1 MRKQQLI
8 KFIEGKATQPE
19 QNQVLSWIEKKE
31 ANKKYF
37 FGLKNLWVIS
47 SLPDEESQ
55 RDEFVN
61 FRREKLNDDKNR
73 KGKNISFFTM
83 AASLLLLVAI
93 GLNIFQY
100 YKSNLSTVNLKDNEQ
115 LLSLK
120 DRKINTLSFYTNKG
134 VKGVV
139 TLPDSSVVWMNSDT
153 RLTYPEKFT
162 GKFREVEI
170 SGEAYFEVRSNP
182 DTAMIVSTNKDLKI
196 EVLGT
201 KFLIRSYADDN
212 NAQAT
217 LFSGSIKL
225 ISSNRRYSW
234 DYIKKLK
241 PLESVIIDKNHSIRL
256 IHNADTLK
264 SIAWKRGMLI
274 FEETPIQEVLK
285 ELERWHGTEFIIQDK
300 SILSCQITAQF
311 KSESIVQI
319 MEVIKY
325 CSPIDYK
332 IKERQIFLTK
342 R

>member
-8 KFIEGKATQPE
+8 KFIEGKATLSE
-19 QNQVLSWIEKKE
+19 QKQVLSWIEKNG

-37 FGLKNLWVIS
+37 LGLKNLWVIT

-55 RDEFVN
+55 RDEFVH
-61 FRREKLNDDKNR
+61 FRRENINDDKNI
-73 KGKNISFFTM
+73 KGKNVSFFTI
-83 AASLLLLVAI
+83 AASLLLLMTI

-100 YKSNLSTVNLKDNEQ
+100 YKSNLNAGNSEGKRP

-139 TLPDSSVVWMNSDT
+139 TLPDSSVVWLNSDT
-153 RLTYPEKFT
+153 RLTYPERFN
-162 GKFREVEI
+162 GKYREVEI
-170 SGEAYFEVRSNP
+170 SGEAYFEVKSNP
-182 DTAMIVSTNKDLKI
+182 DTAMIVSTSKGLKI

-201 KFLIRSYADDN
+201 KFLIRSYEEDN
-212 NAQAT
+212 DAQAT

-225 ISSNRRYSW
+225 ISSNSRYSR

-300 SILSCQITAQF
+300 SILSCRITAQF

-319 MEVIKY
+319 MEVIKF

-332 IKERQIFLTK
+332 IKERQIFLS
-342 R
+342 RR